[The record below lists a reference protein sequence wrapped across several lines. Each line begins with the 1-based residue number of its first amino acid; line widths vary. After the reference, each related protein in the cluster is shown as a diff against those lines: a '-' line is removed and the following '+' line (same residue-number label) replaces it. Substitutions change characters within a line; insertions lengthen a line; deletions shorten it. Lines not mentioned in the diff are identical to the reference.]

1 LKMVIFHSYVA
12 VYQRV
17 MGKRTIG
24 ENFHWKG
31 FDDRRLKALICGSMR
46 VLGTRTVCQIQAP
59 EMMKQVVENHSLKN
73 PRIGSR
79 EFYRILPFFMVTRE
93 KVEKQGFRMF
103 PVSIFHKTKSIDP
116 TNLPTSLGYVL
127 PLPGSILARTFF
139 CRGPLIAPPH
149 NIVSAPCRLPT
160 GRVTCKAV
168 GFAFCKEQGSKAGSS
183 LQ

>member
-1 LKMVIFHSYVA
+1 VPNPSARDDEAGCGKPFPEKSKNWIQGILQDTTIFHGN
-12 VYQRV
+12 Q
-17 MGKRTIG
+17 G
-24 ENFHWKG
+24 EPG
-31 FDDRRLKALICGSMR
+31 
-46 VLGTRTVCQIQAP
+46 
-59 EMMKQVVENHSLKN
+59 
-73 PRIGSR
+73 
-79 EFYRILPFFMVTRE
+79 
-93 KVEKQGFRMF
+93 F
-103 PVSIFHKTKSIDP
+103 PVSIFHKNKSIDP